1 MTLHKQ
7 KRRMKRRFRILYHF
21 ILRFYCVFKRSDNLS
36 KSAAATQIVAKQIPC
51 KHVVAKRC
59 QHCHCQVGIV
69 RRIRI
74 RDDVVGFLRIVHDV
88 VFDRLAVRAIRYV
101 IIGV

>member
-7 KRRMKRRFRILYHF
+7 KRRIKRRFLIFCILF
-21 ILRFYCVFKRSDNLS
+21 ILRFYCVFIRFDGLS
-36 KSAAATQIVAKQIPC
+36 KSAAATQIVAKQISC
-51 KHVVAKRC
+51 KYVVAKRC
-59 QHCHCQVGIV
+59 QHCQVVIV

-74 RDDVVGFLRIVHDV
+74 RDDVVGLLRIVHYV
-88 VFDRLAVRAIRYV
+88 VFDRLAVCAIRYV